1 MCHWALPFY
10 SLTLTPEDKLRVHT
24 EIFNLIYGTNGG
36 ITHDEAYS
44 MPVTLRYFYLKMLI
58 EQKERESK
66 AGEENPQDNVVQK
79 KTPARPFAYKPF

>member
-10 SLTLTPEDKLRVHT
+10 SLTLTPEDKLRVHA

-44 MPVTLRYFYLKMLI
+44 MPVTLRYFYLKLLI
-58 EQKERESK
+58 EQKQRES
-66 AGEENPQDNVVQK
+66 ESPDESSQDNAIK
-79 KTPARPFAYKPF
+79 RKLPARPFTHKPF

>member
-36 ITHDEAYS
+36 ITHGEAYS
-44 MPVTLRYFYLKMLI
+44 MPVTLRYFYLKLLI
-58 EQKERESK
+58 EQKERES
-66 AGEENPQDNVVQK
+66 EPPDDSSQDNAVK
-79 KTPARPFAYKPF
+79 RKTPARPFTHKPF